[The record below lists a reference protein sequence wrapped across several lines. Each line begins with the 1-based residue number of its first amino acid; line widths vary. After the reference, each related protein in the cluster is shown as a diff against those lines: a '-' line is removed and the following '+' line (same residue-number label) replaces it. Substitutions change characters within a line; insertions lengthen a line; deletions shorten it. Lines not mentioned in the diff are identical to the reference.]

1 MPGSAAT
8 SSGSSA
14 RAPAS
19 ERADRHARPASSAAT
34 SIAAAAGRAPHRSAI
49 AYQAE
54 TAPGTV
60 MVSTPR
66 SGTAPPAGAAAAGA
80 RPLALITWASPSW
93 TRAMMSPPTAHMC
106 G

>member
-1 MPGSAAT
+1 MPPSAAT
-8 SSGSSA
+8 SSASSA

-19 ERADRHARPASSAAT
+19 ERATGTPASASSAAT
-34 SIAAAAGRAPHRSAI
+34 SMAAAAGRDPHCSAI
-49 AYQAE
+49 TCQAE

-60 MVSTPR
+60 IVCTPR
-66 SGTAPPAGAAAAGA
+66 SGTSPPVGAAAGA
-80 RPLALITWASPSW
+80 RPLALIVWASPSW